1 MLAPAFHYRV
11 LDDFLPKINSDAR
24 SFLNYIEGLRQQH
37 PEGEIDDIAEPVMLC
52 ALDNICRKFNGDFS
66 KTITILI
73 QLDHLQTL

>member
-1 MLAPAFHYRV
+1 MLISIYHRNGHKWSHARRMLAPAFHYRV

-52 ALDNICRKFNGDFS
+52 ALDNICRK
-66 KTITILI
+66 LV
-73 QLDHLQTL
+73 